1 MAILKPVTKKKAAKK
16 LSDNQKRFV
25 DLLVLDP
32 HRCATQAYMKAY
44 GCDEDSAAASASRM
58 LRIVKV
64 SEYLAKREAEIDKK
78 LQERYNIDQDRILHE
93 LSTMAF
99 TRMSDL
105 ASWNVDGVRLFPSEN
120 LDEMIK
126 AGVVEIKETVTQHG
140 GSLSIKLDRIKPL
153 ELLGKHI
160 GMFKDT
166 VEHDI
171 PDQMKVLMDKIA
183 AMNDTG
189 PTGTDAVAMSQE
201 LHDVSMIKYQ

>member
-16 LSDNQKRFV
+16 LSENQKRFV

-126 AGVVEIKETVTQHG
+126 AGVVEIKQTKTQYG
-140 GSLSIKLDRIKPL
+140 TNISVKLDKRGAL
-153 ELLGKHI
+153 EMLAKYAGL
-160 GMFKDT
+160 FKEK
-166 VEHDI
+166 VEHDLSD
-171 PDQMKVLMDKIA
+171 PLKELMDKIA
-183 AMNDTG
+183 AKNDTG
-189 PTGTDAVAMSQE
+189 PTGTDAVAQSQ
-201 LHDVSMIKYQ
+201 